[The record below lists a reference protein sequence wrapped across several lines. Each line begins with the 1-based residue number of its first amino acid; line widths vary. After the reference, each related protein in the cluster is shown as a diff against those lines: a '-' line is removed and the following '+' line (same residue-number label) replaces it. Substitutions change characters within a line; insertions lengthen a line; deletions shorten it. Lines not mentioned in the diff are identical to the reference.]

1 MIQPR
6 CSAFRLAMAL
16 ALGAAAAAAQDRTGT
31 VRVTV
36 VPDHAD
42 WTYALREPA
51 AFKVTVTRDGHPVKG
66 SSVAYALGP
75 ERMKPTEEKTVPVP
89 AEGLVVRAKGM
100 DQPGFLRL
108 VATASV
114 DGREYRGLATAGY
127 APEQIKPTVPE
138 PSDFDAFWDK
148 GKQELIGVPMDAKLT
163 PMPASSTAKADC
175 WHVSLQNVALEA
187 GHLTHVYGVL
197 CEPKG
202 DGPFPA
208 LLNVPGAGVRAY
220 RGNVEMAERGIIT
233 FQIGINGIPV
243 DLEGPIYD
251 DLRWGALSGYR
262 IHSLDN
268 RDDYY
273 YRRVYLGCL
282 RANDFLVSRPRYDGR
297 MLGVAGGSQGGALT
311 IVTAGLDPRVKV
323 VGVSYPALT
332 DTTGYLHGRA
342 GGWPHMFQDETR
354 HRSPAKIATVAYYD
368 VVNFARRLR
377 VPGLY
382 TWGFNDETTP
392 PTSMYAAYNVI
403 TAEKSLLLA
412 LEMGHPPVPEV
423 TSRMNE
429 WLETKLKNR

>member
-1 MIQPR
+1 MNQR
-6 CSAFRLAMAL
+6 ASVRAALAVALCSA
-16 ALGAAAAAAQDRTGT
+16 AASAQDHTGT
-31 VRVTV
+31 VRVSV
-36 VPDHAD
+36 VPDQAD

-51 AFKVTVTRDGHPVKG
+51 AFKVTVTRDGHPVPG
-66 SSVAYALGP
+66 ASVAYTLGL
-75 ERMKPTEEKTVPVP
+75 ERMKPVEEKTVTVP
-89 AEGLVVRAKGM
+89 AEGLVVKAKGL

-108 VATASV
+108 IATAKV
-114 DGREYRGLATAGY
+114 DGMEYRGLATAGY
-127 APEQIKPTVPE
+127 APDRIKPTVPE
-138 PSDFDAFWDK
+138 PADFDAFWDK
-148 GKQELIGVPMDAKLT
+148 GRQALAEVEMDAKLT
-163 PMPASSTAKADC
+163 PMPTSSTARADC
-175 WHVSLQNVALEA
+175 FHVSLQNVALEP

-208 LLNVPGAGVRAY
+208 LLSVPGAGVRAY
-220 RGNVEMAERGIIT
+220 RGQVELAERGIIT

-243 DLEGPIYD
+243 NLEGPVYD

-262 IHSLDN
+262 VHALDD

-282 RANDFLVSRPRYDGR
+282 RANDFLVTRPRYDGTN
-297 MLGVAGGSQGGALT
+297 LGVAGGSQGGALS
-311 IVTAGLDPRVKV
+311 IVTAALDPRVKLL
-323 VGVSYPALT
+323 GVSYPALA

-342 GGWPHMFQDETR
+342 GGWPHMFQDEKR
-354 HRSPAKIATVAYYD
+354 HRSAAKIETIAYYD

-382 TWGFNDETTP
+382 AWGFNDETTP

-423 TSRMNE
+423 TARMND
-429 WLETKLKNR
+429 WLEKKLKNR